1 MDGGVRTDCLHL
13 SLDNKPHV
21 VRLEGVTMNMNNA
34 PKQDQ
39 LRELLYACD
48 DTAGDHVLWA
58 DGLGE
63 VHITLLFTE
72 SLANWI
78 QRMNGKVQF
87 QYDAYVKNNGKV
99 GQAAANDSVYVAGL
113 FKKLLKDWQ
122 NRKDGPVFLS

>member
-1 MDGGVRTDCLHL
+1 MDCFHL
-13 SLDNKPHV
+13 SLDNKPHD
-21 VRLEGVTMNMNNA
+21 VRLEGITMNMNNA
-34 PKQDQ
+34 PTQDQ

-48 DTAGDHVLWA
+48 DTAGDHVLWV
-58 DGLGE
+58 DGPGE

-87 QYDAYVKNNGKV
+87 QYDVYVKNNGDV
-99 GQAAANDSVYVAGL
+99 GKDAANNSLYVGTL
-113 FKKLLKDWQ
+113 FKKLLHDWQ